1 MKLTKWGSS
10 KFPKPQ
16 EAYIAVIVPTTNEDG
31 TITRMWVTDP
41 YYQGRKEW
49 RAFNNK
55 EAYLWDNKKHA
66 EDFVTALAWNGTAA
80 YTVTVFPDSIPMNK
94 LN

>member
-1 MKLTKWGSS
+1 MKLTRWGGS

-16 EAYIAVIVPTTNEDG
+16 KAYIAVIVPVPNKDG
-31 TITRMWVTDP
+31 TVTWMWVTDP

-55 EAYLWDNKKHA
+55 EAYLWDNKKYA

-94 LN
+94 F

>member
-1 MKLTKWGSS
+1 MKLTKWGSG

-16 EAYIAVIVPTTNEDG
+16 KAYIAVIVPVPNKDG
-31 TITRMWVTDP
+31 TITWKWITDP

-66 EDFVTALAWNGTAA
+66 EEFVTQLAWSYTAA
-80 YTVTVFPDSIPMNK
+80 YTATVFPDSIPKN
-94 LN
+94 NY

>member
-1 MKLTKWGSS
+1 MKLTKWGGG

-16 EAYIAVIVPTTNEDG
+16 TAYIAVVVPVTSEDG
-31 TITRMWVTDP
+31 TITWMWVTDP
-41 YYQGRKEW
+41 YYQGCKEW

-94 LN
+94 FN

>member
-16 EAYIAVIVPTTNEDG
+16 AAYIAVIVPVPNKDG
-31 TITRMWVTDP
+31 TVTWMWVTDP

-49 RAFNNK
+49 RAFNNE
-55 EAYLWDNKKHA
+55 EAYLWDNKRHA
-66 EDFVTALAWNGTAA
+66 EEFVTALAWNGTAA

>member
-1 MKLTKWGSS
+1 MKLTKWGGG

-16 EAYIAVIVPTTNEDG
+16 KAYIAVIVPVSNKDG
-31 TITRMWVTDP
+31 TITWKWITDP

-49 RAFNNK
+49 RALNNK

-66 EDFVTALAWNGTAA
+66 EDFVTQLAWSYTAA

-94 LN
+94 F

>member
-1 MKLTKWGSS
+1 MKLTKWGSG

-16 EAYIAVIVPTTNEDG
+16 KAYIAVIVPVPTKEG
-31 TITRMWVTDP
+31 TITWMWVTDP

-55 EAYLWDNKKHA
+55 KAYLWDSKKHA
-66 EDFVTALAWNGTAA
+66 EEFVTQLAWNYTAA
-80 YTVTVFPDSIPMNK
+80 YTVTVFPDSVPENK
-94 LN
+94 F